1 MVFDLAQVAGYSQRS
16 AYDTVFEELRKE
28 LTDAL
33 KSGPKRLLATYLQ
46 RRPPREPARRETD
59 GFSRSAPS
67 TATVCR
73 VDRALARGQR
83 PRPSMEA
90 SAATGSAVRRR
101 GSGLS
106 PSSCS
111 PAHGGK
117 SGS

>member
-46 RRPPREPARRETD
+46 RRPPREPARRETTASPALRLRPLRYVEWTVHWLEGSD
-59 GFSRSAPS
+59 PAEHGSFSRHRL
-67 TATVCR
+67 CR
-73 VDRALARGQR
+73 KAARER
-83 PRPSMEA
+83 PQS
-90 SAATGSAVRRR
+90 
-101 GSGLS
+101 
-106 PSSCS
+106 SSCS